1 MFDYIHDVILN
12 ITSAE
17 DLKDKVFVDKKKK
30 VITFKRNGEYKLDNV
45 QNIVLTKGEAG
56 VKEVFTLH
64 CDGLIKSEEVPNAD
78 GSKTTIYETG
88 LYQLAL
94 YVKMPNRFYGE
105 FANANWYA
113 FGRPIMIGF
122 EVTEEMAKSGAVLAN
137 KLKRLFDLAVPESN
151 RFVSVEVKEVKD
163 GEDVKGTDLVI
174 TVREEYMHFG
184 DVILE
189 KYDPTVCDSCLGEYE
204 ERELVKDEVKEGSA
218 DVKHNYKI
226 TPGVEPFGTA
236 EWITEN
242 LRFPSYPR
250 VRYKAI
256 NGDETPMQGVIY
268 DQISFVYQSERKG
281 FGGSDSVGQAITAS
295 TIHSFYVP
303 HAYAAEIKTMLET
316 K

>member
-17 DLKDKVFVDKKKK
+17 DLKDKVKVSGEEGKK
-30 VITFKRNGEYKLDNV
+30 VITFKRNGEYKLNSV
-45 QNIVLTKGEAG
+45 QNVVLTKGTPG
-56 VKEVFTLH
+56 VKETLTLH
-64 CDGLIKSEEVPNAD
+64 CDGLIKSEDVPD
-78 GSKTTIYETG
+78 GKGGTVKVYETG

-113 FGRPIMIGF
+113 FGKPIMIGF
-122 EVTEEMAKSGAVLAN
+122 EVTEEMAESGAVLAK
-137 KLKRLFDLAVPESN
+137 KLERLFNLAVPESN
-151 RFVSVEVKEVKD
+151 RFVSVKVDKN
-163 GEDVKGTDLVI
+163 TDLVV

-184 DVILE
+184 DIILE
-189 KYDPTVCDSCLGEYE
+189 KYDPTVCDSCLGEYV
-204 ERELVKDEVKEGSA
+204 ERELVKGT
-218 DVKHNYKI
+218 NYEIKK
-226 TPGVEPFGTA
+226 GVEPFGTA

-256 NGDETPMQGVIY
+256 NGDETPMQGVVY
-268 DQISFVYQSERKG
+268 DQISFVYANERKG

-303 HAYAAEIKTMLET
+303 QAYSEQVKTMLET

>member
-17 DLKDKVFVDKKKK
+17 DLKDKVFVDSKKK
-30 VITFKRNGEYKLDNV
+30 VITFKRNGEYKLNNV
-45 QNIVLTKGEAG
+45 KNVVLTNGTFG
-56 VKEVFTLH
+56 VKEALTLH
-64 CDGLIKSEEVPNAD
+64 CDGLIKSENVSD
-78 GSKTTIYETG
+78 GQGGTVKVYETG

-113 FGRPIMIGF
+113 FGKPIIIGF
-122 EVTEEMAKSGAVLAN
+122 EVTEEMAESGAVLAK
-137 KLKRLFDLAVPESN
+137 KLERLFNLAVPESN
-151 RFVSVEVKEVKD
+151 RFVSVKVDKN
-163 GEDVKGTDLVI
+163 TDLVV

-184 DVILE
+184 DIVLE
-189 KYDPTVCDSCLGEYE
+189 KYDPTVCDSCLGEYV
-204 ERELVKDEVKEGSA
+204 ERELVKGT
-218 DVKHNYKI
+218 NYEI
-226 TPGVEPFGTA
+226 TKGVEPFGTA

-256 NGDETPMQGVIY
+256 NGDETPMQGVVY
-268 DQISFVYQSERKG
+268 DQISFVYENERKG

-303 HAYAAEIKTMLET
+303 QAYSEQVKKMLET
-316 K
+316 KE

>member
-17 DLKDKVFVDKKKK
+17 DLKDKVKVSGEAGKK
-30 VITFKRNGEYKLDNV
+30 VITFKRNGEYKLNSV
-45 QNIVLTKGEAG
+45 QNVVLTKGTHG
-56 VKEVFTLH
+56 KKETLTLH
-64 CDGLIKSEEVPNAD
+64 CDGLIKSEDVSD
-78 GSKTTIYETG
+78 GKGGTVKVYETG

-113 FGRPIMIGF
+113 FGKPIMIGF
-122 EVTEEMAKSGAVLAN
+122 EVTEEMAESGAVLAK
-137 KLKRLFDLAVPESN
+137 KLERLFNLAVPESN
-151 RFVSVEVKEVKD
+151 RFVSVKVDKN
-163 GEDVKGTDLVI
+163 TDLVV
-174 TVREEYMHFG
+174 TVKEEYMHFG
-184 DVILE
+184 NIILE
-189 KYDPTVCDSCLGEYE
+189 KYDPTVCDSCLGEYV
-204 ERELVKDEVKEGSA
+204 ERELVKDEVKEGEA

-256 NGDETPMQGVIY
+256 NGDETPMQGVVY
-268 DQISFVYQSERKG
+268 DQISFVYRLYNSLFLCSAGIFR
-281 FGGSDSVGQAITAS
+281 AS
-295 TIHSFYVP
+295 
-303 HAYAAEIKTMLET
+303 
-316 K
+316 

>member
-17 DLKDKVFVDKKKK
+17 DLKDKVFVDSKKK
-30 VITFKRNGEYKLDNV
+30 VITFKRNGEYKLNSV
-45 QNIVLTKGEAG
+45 QNVVLTKGTYGKKEAL
-56 VKEVFTLH
+56 TLH
-64 CDGLIKSEEVPNAD
+64 CDGLIKSEDVPD
-78 GSKTTIYETG
+78 GKGGTVKVYETG

-113 FGRPIMIGF
+113 FGKPVIIGF
-122 EVTEEMAKSGAVLAN
+122 EVTEEMAKSGAVLAK
-137 KLKRLFDLAVPESN
+137 KLERLFNLAVPESN
-151 RFVSVEVKEVKD
+151 RFVSVKVD
-163 GEDVKGTDLVI
+163 NTDLVV

-184 DVILE
+184 DIVLE
-189 KYDPTVCDSCLGEYE
+189 KYDPTVCDSCLGEYV
-204 ERELVKDEVKEGSA
+204 ERELVKGT
-218 DVKHNYKI
+218 NYEI
-226 TPGVEPFGTA
+226 TKGVEPFGTA

-256 NGDETPMQGVIY
+256 NGDETPMQGVVY
-268 DQISFVYQSERKG
+268 DQISFVYANERKG

-303 HAYAAEIKTMLET
+303 QAYSEQVKTMLET
-316 K
+316 R

>member
-17 DLKDKVFVDKKKK
+17 DLKDKVFVDSKKK
-30 VITFKRNGEYKLDNV
+30 VITFKRNGEYKLNSV
-45 QNIVLTKGEAG
+45 QNVVLTKGTPG
-56 VKEVFTLH
+56 VKETLTLH
-64 CDGLIKSEEVPNAD
+64 WNGLIKSENVSD
-78 GSKTTIYETG
+78 GQGGTVKVYETG

-113 FGRPIMIGF
+113 FGKPIIIGF
-122 EVTEEMAKSGAVLAN
+122 EVTEEMAESGVVLAK
-137 KLKRLFDLAVPESN
+137 KLERLFNLAVPESN
-151 RFVSVEVKEVKD
+151 RFVSVKVND
-163 GEDVKGTDLVI
+163 TDLVV

-184 DVILE
+184 DIILE
-189 KYDPTVCDSCLGEYE
+189 KYDPTVCDSCLGEYK
-204 ERELVKDEVKEGSA
+204 ERELVKGT
-218 DVKHNYKI
+218 NYEIKK
-226 TPGVEPFGTA
+226 GVEPFGTA

-256 NGDETPMQGVIY
+256 NGDETPMQGVVY
-268 DQISFVYQSERKG
+268 DQISFVYENERKG

-303 HAYAAEIKTMLET
+303 QAYSEQVKTMLET
-316 K
+316 R

>member
-12 ITSAE
+12 ITSAKDFE
-17 DLKDKVFVDKKKK
+17 DKVKVSGEAGKK
-30 VITFKRNGEYKLDNV
+30 VITFKRNGEYKLNSV
-45 QNIVLTKGEAG
+45 QNVVLTKGTHG
-56 VKEVFTLH
+56 VKETLTLH
-64 CDGLIKSEEVPNAD
+64 CDGLIKSEDVSD
-78 GSKTTIYETG
+78 GKGGTVKVYETG

-113 FGRPIMIGF
+113 FGKPIMIGF
-122 EVTEEMAKSGAVLAN
+122 EVTEEMAESGAVLAK
-137 KLKRLFDLAVPESN
+137 KLERLFNLAVPESN
-151 RFVSVEVKEVKD
+151 RFVSVKVDKN
-163 GEDVKGTDLVI
+163 TDLVV

-184 DVILE
+184 DIILE
-189 KYDPTVCDSCLGEYE
+189 KYDPTVCDSCLGEYV
-204 ERELVKDEVKEGSA
+204 ERELVKDEVKEGEA

-256 NGDETPMQGVIY
+256 NGDETPMQGVVY
-268 DQISFVYQSERKG
+268 DQISFVYANERKG

-303 HAYAAEIKTMLET
+303 QAYSEQVKTMLET

>member
-17 DLKDKVFVDKKKK
+17 DLKDKVKVSGEEGKK
-30 VITFKRNGEYKLDNV
+30 VITFKRNGEYKLNSV
-45 QNIVLTKGEAG
+45 QNVVLTKGTYG
-56 VKEVFTLH
+56 VKETLTLH
-64 CDGLIKSEEVPNAD
+64 CDGLIKSEDVSD
-78 GSKTTIYETG
+78 GKGGTVKVYETG

-113 FGRPIMIGF
+113 FGKPIMIGF
-122 EVTEEMAKSGAVLAN
+122 EVTEEMAESGAVLAK
-137 KLKRLFDLAVPESN
+137 KLERLFNLAVPESN
-151 RFVSVEVKEVKD
+151 RFVSVKVDKN
-163 GEDVKGTDLVI
+163 TDLVI

-184 DVILE
+184 DIVLE
-189 KYDPTVCDSCLGEYE
+189 KYDPTVCDSCLGEYM
-204 ERELVKDEVKEGSA
+204 ERELVKGT
-218 DVKHNYKI
+218 NYEIKK
-226 TPGVEPFGTA
+226 GVEPFGTA

-256 NGDETPMQGVIY
+256 NGDETPMQGIVY
-268 DQISFVYQSERKG
+268 DQISFVYANERKG

-303 HAYAAEIKTMLET
+303 QAYSEQVKTMLET

>member
-17 DLKDKVFVDKKKK
+17 DLKDKVFVDSKKK
-30 VITFKRNGEYKLDNV
+30 VITFKRNGEYKLNSV
-45 QNIVLTKGEAG
+45 QNVVLTKGTPG
-56 VKEVFTLH
+56 VKETLTLH
-64 CDGLIKSEEVPNAD
+64 CNGLIKSENVSD
-78 GSKTTIYETG
+78 GQGGTVKVYETG

-113 FGRPIMIGF
+113 FGKPIIIGF
-122 EVTEEMAKSGAVLAN
+122 EVTEEMAESGAVLAK
-137 KLKRLFDLAVPESN
+137 KLERLFNLAVPESN
-151 RFVSVEVKEVKD
+151 RFVSVKVND
-163 GEDVKGTDLVI
+163 TDLVV

-184 DVILE
+184 DIILE
-189 KYDPTVCDSCLGEYE
+189 KYDPTVCDSCLGEYK
-204 ERELVKDEVKEGSA
+204 ERELVKGT
-218 DVKHNYKI
+218 NYEIKK
-226 TPGVEPFGTA
+226 GVEPFGTA

-256 NGDETPMQGVIY
+256 NGDETPMQGVVY
-268 DQISFVYQSERKG
+268 DQISFVYENERKG

-303 HAYAAEIKTMLET
+303 QAYSEQVKTMLET
-316 K
+316 R

>member
-17 DLKDKVFVDKKKK
+17 DLKDKVKVSGEEGKK
-30 VITFKRNGEYKLDNV
+30 VITFKRNGEYKLNSV
-45 QNIVLTKGEAG
+45 QNVVLTKGTYG
-56 VKEVFTLH
+56 VKETLTLH
-64 CDGLIKSEEVPNAD
+64 CDGLIKSEDVSD
-78 GSKTTIYETG
+78 GKGGTVKVYETG

-113 FGRPIMIGF
+113 FGKPIMIGF
-122 EVTEEMAKSGAVLAN
+122 EVTEEMAESGAVLAK
-137 KLKRLFDLAVPESN
+137 KLERLFNLAVPESN
-151 RFVSVEVKEVKD
+151 RFVSVKVDKN
-163 GEDVKGTDLVI
+163 TDLVI
-174 TVREEYMHFG
+174 TVREEYMRFG
-184 DVILE
+184 DIILE
-189 KYDPTVCDSCLGEYE
+189 KYDPTVCDSCLGEYM
-204 ERELVKDEVKEGSA
+204 ERELVKGT
-218 DVKHNYKI
+218 NYEIKK
-226 TPGVEPFGTA
+226 GVEPFGTA

-256 NGDETPMQGVIY
+256 NGDETPMQGVVY
-268 DQISFVYQSERKG
+268 DQISFVYANERKG

-303 HAYAAEIKTMLET
+303 QAYSEQVKTMLET

>member
-17 DLKDKVFVDKKKK
+17 DLKDKVFVDSKKK
-30 VITFKRNGEYKLDNV
+30 VITFKRNGEYKLNSV
-45 QNIVLTKGEAG
+45 QNVVLTKGTPG
-56 VKEVFTLH
+56 VKETLTLH
-64 CDGLIKSEEVPNAD
+64 CDGLIKSENVSN
-78 GSKTTIYETG
+78 GQGGTVKVYETG

-113 FGRPIMIGF
+113 FGKPIIIGF
-122 EVTEEMAKSGAVLAN
+122 EVTEEMAESGAVLAK
-137 KLKRLFDLAVPESN
+137 KLERLFNLAVPESN
-151 RFVSVEVKEVKD
+151 RFVSVKVND
-163 GEDVKGTDLVI
+163 TDLVV

-184 DVILE
+184 DIILE
-189 KYDPTVCDSCLGEYE
+189 KYDPTVCDSCLGEYK
-204 ERELVKDEVKEGSA
+204 ERELVKDEVKEGHD

-256 NGDETPMQGVIY
+256 NGDETPMQGVVY
-268 DQISFVYQSERKG
+268 DQISFVYENERKG

-303 HAYAAEIKTMLET
+303 QAYSEQVKTMLET
-316 K
+316 R

>member
-17 DLKDKVFVDKKKK
+17 DLQDKVKVSGESGKK
-30 VITFKRNGEYKLDNV
+30 VITFKRNGEYKLNSV
-45 QNIVLTKGEAG
+45 QNVVLTKGTHG
-56 VKEVFTLH
+56 KKESLTLH
-64 CDGLIKSEEVPNAD
+64 CDGLIKSEDVPD
-78 GSKTTIYETG
+78 GKGGTVKVYETG

-113 FGRPIMIGF
+113 FGKPIIIGF
-122 EVTEEMAKSGAVLAN
+122 DVTEEMAESGAVLAK
-137 KLKRLFDLAVPESN
+137 KLERLFNLAVPESN
-151 RFVSVEVKEVKD
+151 RFVSVKVDKN
-163 GEDVKGTDLVI
+163 TDLVV

-184 DVILE
+184 DIILE
-189 KYDPTVCDSCLGEYE
+189 KYDPTVCDSCLGEYV
-204 ERELVKDEVKEGSA
+204 ERALVKGT
-218 DVKHNYKI
+218 NYEI
-226 TPGVEPFGTA
+226 TKGVEPFGTA

-256 NGDETPMQGVIY
+256 NGDETPMQGVVY
-268 DQISFVYQSERKG
+268 DQISFVYENERKG

-303 HAYAAEIKTMLET
+303 QAYSDQVKAMLET

>member
-17 DLKDKVFVDKKKK
+17 DLKDKVFVDSKKK
-30 VITFKRNGEYKLDNV
+30 VITFKRNGEYKLNSV
-45 QNIVLTKGEAG
+45 QNVVLTKGTYGDKEAL
-56 VKEVFTLH
+56 TLH
-64 CDGLIKSEEVPNAD
+64 CDGLIKSENVSD
-78 GSKTTIYETG
+78 GQGGTVKVYETG

-113 FGRPIMIGF
+113 FGKPIIIGF
-122 EVTEEMAKSGAVLAN
+122 EVTEEMAESGAVLAK
-137 KLKRLFDLAVPESN
+137 KLERLFNLAVPESN
-151 RFVSVEVKEVKD
+151 RFVSVKVD
-163 GEDVKGTDLVI
+163 NTDLVV

-184 DVILE
+184 DIILE
-189 KYDPTVCDSCLGEYE
+189 KYDPTVCDSCLGEYR
-204 ERELVKDEVKEGSA
+204 ERELVKGT
-218 DVKHNYKI
+218 NYEIKK
-226 TPGVEPFGTA
+226 GVEPFGTA

-256 NGDETPMQGVIY
+256 NGDETPMQDVVY
-268 DQISFVYQSERKG
+268 DQISFVYENERKG

-303 HAYAAEIKTMLET
+303 QAYSEQVKTMLET
-316 K
+316 R

>member
-17 DLKDKVFVDKKKK
+17 DLKDKVFVDSKKK
-30 VITFKRNGEYKLDNV
+30 VITFKRNGEYKLNSV
-45 QNIVLTKGEAG
+45 QNVVLTKGTPG
-56 VKEVFTLH
+56 VKETLTLH
-64 CDGLIKSEEVPNAD
+64 CDGLIKSENVSD
-78 GSKTTIYETG
+78 GQGGTVKVYETG

-113 FGRPIMIGF
+113 FGKPIIIGF
-122 EVTEEMAKSGAVLAN
+122 EVTEEMAESGVVLAK
-137 KLKRLFDLAVPESN
+137 KLERLFNLAVPESN
-151 RFVSVEVKEVKD
+151 RFVSVKVND
-163 GEDVKGTDLVI
+163 TDLVV

-184 DVILE
+184 DIILE
-189 KYDPTVCDSCLGEYE
+189 KYDPTVCDSCLGEYK
-204 ERELVKDEVKEGSA
+204 ERELVKDEVKEGHD

-256 NGDETPMQGVIY
+256 NGDETPMQGVVY
-268 DQISFVYQSERKG
+268 DQISFVYENERKG

-303 HAYAAEIKTMLET
+303 QAYSEQVKTMLET
-316 K
+316 R

>member
-12 ITSAE
+12 ITSAK
-17 DLKDKVFVDKKKK
+17 DLEDKVKVSGEAGKK
-30 VITFKRNGEYKLDNV
+30 VITFKRNGEYKLNSV
-45 QNIVLTKGEAG
+45 QNVVLTKGTHG
-56 VKEVFTLH
+56 KKETLTLH
-64 CDGLIKSEEVPNAD
+64 CDGLIKSEDVSD
-78 GSKTTIYETG
+78 GKGGTVKVYETG

-113 FGRPIMIGF
+113 FGKPIMIGF
-122 EVTEEMAKSGAVLAN
+122 EVTEEMAESGAVLAK
-137 KLKRLFDLAVPESN
+137 KLERLFNLAVPESN
-151 RFVSVEVKEVKD
+151 RFVSVKVD
-163 GEDVKGTDLVI
+163 NTDLVV
-174 TVREEYMHFG
+174 TVREEYMRFG
-184 DVILE
+184 DIILE
-189 KYDPTVCDSCLGEYE
+189 KYDPTVCDSCLGEYV
-204 ERELVKDEVKEGSA
+204 ERELVKDEVKEGEA

-256 NGDETPMQGVIY
+256 NGDETPMQGVVY
-268 DQISFVYQSERKG
+268 DQISFVYANERKG

-303 HAYAAEIKTMLET
+303 QAYSEQVKTMLET

>member
-17 DLKDKVFVDKKKK
+17 DLKDKVKVSGEAGKK
-30 VITFKRNGEYKLDNV
+30 VITFKRNGEYKLNSV
-45 QNIVLTKGEAG
+45 QNVVLTKGTPG
-56 VKEVFTLH
+56 VKETLTLH
-64 CDGLIKSEEVPNAD
+64 CDGLIKSEDVSD
-78 GSKTTIYETG
+78 GKGGTVKVYETG

-113 FGRPIMIGF
+113 FGKPIMIGF
-122 EVTEEMAKSGAVLAN
+122 EVTEEMAKSGAVLAK
-137 KLKRLFDLAVPESN
+137 KLERLFNLAVPESN
-151 RFVSVEVKEVKD
+151 RFVSVKVD
-163 GEDVKGTDLVI
+163 NTDLVV

-184 DVILE
+184 NIVLE
-189 KYDPTVCDSCLGEYE
+189 KYDPTVCDSCLGEYM
-204 ERELVKDEVKEGSA
+204 ERELVKDEVKEGEA

-256 NGDETPMQGVIY
+256 NGDETPMQGVVY
-268 DQISFVYQSERKG
+268 DQISFVYANERKG

-303 HAYAAEIKTMLET
+303 QTYSEQVKTMLET
-316 K
+316 KE

>member
-17 DLKDKVFVDKKKK
+17 DLQDKVKVTSAKDGKK
-30 VITFKRNGEYKLDNV
+30 VITFKRNGEYKLNSV
-45 QNIVLTKGEAG
+45 QNVVLTKGTPGKKEAL
-56 VKEVFTLH
+56 TLH
-64 CDGLIKSEEVPNAD
+64 CDGLIKSEDVPD
-78 GSKTTIYETG
+78 GKGGTVKVYETG

-113 FGRPIMIGF
+113 FGKPVIIGF
-122 EVTEEMAKSGAVLAN
+122 EVTEEMAKSGAVLAK
-137 KLKRLFDLAVPESN
+137 KLERLFNLAVPESN
-151 RFVSVEVKEVKD
+151 RFVSVKVD
-163 GEDVKGTDLVI
+163 NTDLVV

-184 DVILE
+184 DIVLE
-189 KYDPTVCDSCLGEYE
+189 KYDPTVCDSCLGEYV
-204 ERELVKDEVKEGSA
+204 ERELVKDT
-218 DVKHNYKI
+218 NYEI
-226 TPGVEPFGTA
+226 TKGVEPFGTA

-256 NGDETPMQGVIY
+256 NGDETPMQGVVY
-268 DQISFVYQSERKG
+268 DQISFVYANERKG

-303 HAYAAEIKTMLET
+303 QAYSEQVKTMLET
-316 K
+316 R

>member
-17 DLKDKVFVDKKKK
+17 DLKDKVKVSGEEGKK
-30 VITFKRNGEYKLDNV
+30 VITFKRNGEYKLNSV
-45 QNIVLTKGEAG
+45 QNVVLTKGTPG
-56 VKEVFTLH
+56 VKEALTLH
-64 CDGLIKSEEVPNAD
+64 CDGLIKSEDVPD
-78 GSKTTIYETG
+78 GKGGTVKVYETG

-113 FGRPIMIGF
+113 FGKPIMIGF

-137 KLKRLFDLAVPESN
+137 KLERLFNLAVPESN
-151 RFVSVEVKEVKD
+151 RFVSVEVK
-163 GEDVKGTDLVI
+163 GTDLVV

-184 DVILE
+184 DIILE
-189 KYDPTVCDSCLGEYE
+189 KYDPTVCDSCLGEYM
-204 ERELVKDEVKEGSA
+204 ERELVKGT
-218 DVKHNYKI
+218 NYEIKK
-226 TPGVEPFGTA
+226 GVEPFGTA

-256 NGDETPMQGVIY
+256 NGDETPMQDVVY
-268 DQISFVYQSERKG
+268 DQISFVYENERKG

-303 HAYAAEIKTMLET
+303 QAYSEQVKTMLET
-316 K
+316 R

>member
-12 ITSAE
+12 ITSAK
-17 DLKDKVFVDKKKK
+17 DLEDKVKVSGEEGKK
-30 VITFKRNGEYKLDNV
+30 VITFKRNGEYKLNSV
-45 QNIVLTKGEAG
+45 QNVVLTKGTPG
-56 VKEVFTLH
+56 VKEALTLH
-64 CDGLIKSEEVPNAD
+64 CNGLIKSEDVPD
-78 GSKTTIYETG
+78 GKGGTVKVYETG

-113 FGRPIMIGF
+113 FGKPVMIGF

-137 KLKRLFDLAVPESN
+137 KLERLFNLAVPESN
-151 RFVSVEVKEVKD
+151 RFVSVKVD
-163 GEDVKGTDLVI
+163 NTDLIV

-184 DVILE
+184 DIVLE
-189 KYDPTVCDSCLGEYE
+189 KYDPTVCDSCLGEYV
-204 ERELVKDEVKEGSA
+204 ERELVKGT
-218 DVKHNYKI
+218 NYETTK
-226 TPGVEPFGTA
+226 GVEPFGTA

-256 NGDETPMQGVIY
+256 NGDETPMQGVVY
-268 DQISFVYQSERKG
+268 DQISFVYANERKG

-303 HAYAAEIKTMLET
+303 QAYSEQVKTMLET

>member
-17 DLKDKVFVDKKKK
+17 DLKDKVFVDSKKK
-30 VITFKRNGEYKLDNV
+30 VITFKRNGEYKLNSV
-45 QNIVLTKGEAG
+45 QNVVLTKGTPG
-56 VKEVFTLH
+56 VKEALTLH
-64 CDGLIKSEEVPNAD
+64 CDGLIKSENVSD
-78 GSKTTIYETG
+78 GQSGTVKVYETG

-113 FGRPIMIGF
+113 FGKPIIIGF
-122 EVTEEMAKSGAVLAN
+122 EVTEEMAESGAVLAK
-137 KLKRLFDLAVPESN
+137 KLERLFNLAVPESN
-151 RFVSVEVKEVKD
+151 RFVSVKVD
-163 GEDVKGTDLVI
+163 NTDLVV

-184 DVILE
+184 DIILE
-189 KYDPTVCDSCLGEYE
+189 KYDPTVCDSCLGEYV
-204 ERELVKDEVKEGSA
+204 ERELVKDT
-218 DVKHNYKI
+218 NYEI
-226 TPGVEPFGTA
+226 TKGVEPFGTA

-256 NGDETPMQGVIY
+256 NGDETPMQGVVY
-268 DQISFVYQSERKG
+268 DQISFVYENERKG

-303 HAYAAEIKTMLET
+303 QAYSEEVKTMLET
-316 K
+316 KE

>member
-17 DLKDKVFVDKKKK
+17 DLKDKVKVSGEAGKK
-30 VITFKRNGEYKLDNV
+30 VITFKRNGEYKLNSV
-45 QNIVLTKGEAG
+45 QNVVLTKGTPG
-56 VKEVFTLH
+56 VKETLTLH
-64 CDGLIKSEEVPNAD
+64 CDGLIKSEDVPD
-78 GSKTTIYETG
+78 GKGGTVKVYETG

-113 FGRPIMIGF
+113 FGKPIMIGF

-137 KLKRLFDLAVPESN
+137 KLERLFNLAVPESN
-151 RFVSVEVKEVKD
+151 RFVSVKVDKN
-163 GEDVKGTDLVI
+163 TDLVV
-174 TVREEYMHFG
+174 TVREEYMRFG
-184 DVILE
+184 DIILE
-189 KYDPTVCDSCLGEYE
+189 KYDPTVCDSCLGEYM
-204 ERELVKDEVKEGSA
+204 ERELVKGT
-218 DVKHNYKI
+218 NYEIKK
-226 TPGVEPFGTA
+226 GVEPFGTA

-256 NGDETPMQGVIY
+256 NGDETPMQGVVY
-268 DQISFVYQSERKG
+268 DQISFVYANERKG

-303 HAYAAEIKTMLET
+303 QAYSEQVKTMLET
-316 K
+316 KE

>member
-12 ITSAE
+12 ITSAK
-17 DLKDKVFVDKKKK
+17 DLQDKVKVTSAKDGKK

-45 QNIVLTKGEAG
+45 QNVVLTNGTFG
-56 VKEVFTLH
+56 VKEALTLH
-64 CDGLIKSEEVPNAD
+64 CDGLIKSENVSD
-78 GSKTTIYETG
+78 GQGGTVKVYETG

-113 FGRPIMIGF
+113 FGKPIIIGF
-122 EVTEEMAKSGAVLAN
+122 EVTEEMAESGAVLAK
-137 KLKRLFDLAVPESN
+137 KLERLFNLAVPESN
-151 RFVSVEVKEVKD
+151 RFVSVKVDKN
-163 GEDVKGTDLVI
+163 TDLVV

-184 DVILE
+184 DIILE
-189 KYDPTVCDSCLGEYE
+189 KYDPTVCDSCLGEYV
-204 ERELVKDEVKEGSA
+204 ERELVKGT
-218 DVKHNYKI
+218 NYEI
-226 TPGVEPFGTA
+226 TKGVEPFGTA

-256 NGDETPMQGVIY
+256 NGDETPMQGVVY
-268 DQISFVYQSERKG
+268 DQISFVYENERKG

-303 HAYAAEIKTMLET
+303 QAYSEQVKKMLET
-316 K
+316 KE

>member
-17 DLKDKVFVDKKKK
+17 DLKDKVKVSGEAGKK
-30 VITFKRNGEYKLDNV
+30 VITFKRNGEYKLNSV
-45 QNIVLTKGEAG
+45 QNVVLTKGTPG
-56 VKEVFTLH
+56 VKETLTLH
-64 CDGLIKSEEVPNAD
+64 CDGLIKSEDVSD
-78 GSKTTIYETG
+78 GKGGTVKVYETG

-113 FGRPIMIGF
+113 FGKPIMIGF

-137 KLKRLFDLAVPESN
+137 KLERLFNLAVPESN
-151 RFVSVEVKEVKD
+151 RFVSVEVK
-163 GEDVKGTDLVI
+163 GTDLVV

-184 DVILE
+184 DIILE
-189 KYDPTVCDSCLGEYE
+189 KYDPTVCDSCLGEYM
-204 ERELVKDEVKEGSA
+204 ERELVKGT
-218 DVKHNYKI
+218 NYEIKK
-226 TPGVEPFGTA
+226 GVEPFGTA

-256 NGDETPMQGVIY
+256 NGDETPMQGVVY
-268 DQISFVYQSERKG
+268 DQISFVYANERKG

-303 HAYAAEIKTMLET
+303 QAYSEQVKTMLET
-316 K
+316 KE

>member
-17 DLKDKVFVDKKKK
+17 DLKDKVFVDSKKK
-30 VITFKRNGEYKLDNV
+30 VITFKRNGEYKLNSV
-45 QNIVLTKGEAG
+45 QNVVLTKGTPG
-56 VKEVFTLH
+56 VKETLTLH
-64 CDGLIKSEEVPNAD
+64 CNGLIKSENVSD
-78 GSKTTIYETG
+78 GQGGTVKVYETG

-113 FGRPIMIGF
+113 FGKPIIIGF
-122 EVTEEMAKSGAVLAN
+122 EVTEEMAESGVVLAK
-137 KLKRLFDLAVPESN
+137 KLERLFNLAVPESN
-151 RFVSVEVKEVKD
+151 RFVSVKVND
-163 GEDVKGTDLVI
+163 TDLVV

-184 DVILE
+184 DIILE
-189 KYDPTVCDSCLGEYE
+189 KYDPTVCDSCLGEYK
-204 ERELVKDEVKEGSA
+204 ERELVKDEVKEGHD

-256 NGDETPMQGVIY
+256 NGDETPMQGVVY
-268 DQISFVYQSERKG
+268 DQISFVYENERKG

-303 HAYAAEIKTMLET
+303 QAYSEQVKTMLET
-316 K
+316 R

>member
-17 DLKDKVFVDKKKK
+17 DLKDKVFVDSKKK
-30 VITFKRNGEYKLDNV
+30 VITFKRNGEYKLNSV
-45 QNIVLTKGEAG
+45 QNVVLTKGTPG
-56 VKEVFTLH
+56 VKETLTLH
-64 CDGLIKSEEVPNAD
+64 CDGLIKSENVSN
-78 GSKTTIYETG
+78 GQGGTVKVYETG

-113 FGRPIMIGF
+113 FGKPIIIGF
-122 EVTEEMAKSGAVLAN
+122 EVTEEMAESGAVLAK
-137 KLKRLFDLAVPESN
+137 KLERLFNLAVPESN
-151 RFVSVEVKEVKD
+151 RFVSVKVND
-163 GEDVKGTDLVI
+163 TDLVV

-184 DVILE
+184 DIILE
-189 KYDPTVCDSCLGEYE
+189 KYDPTVCDSCLGEYK
-204 ERELVKDEVKEGSA
+204 ERELVKDEVKEGHD

-256 NGDETPMQGVIY
+256 NGDETPMQGVVY
-268 DQISFVYQSERKG
+268 DQISFVYENERKG

-303 HAYAAEIKTMLET
+303 QTYSEQVKTMLET
-316 K
+316 R

>member
-17 DLKDKVFVDKKKK
+17 DLKDKVFVDSKKK
-30 VITFKRNGEYKLDNV
+30 VITFKRNGEYKLNSV
-45 QNIVLTKGEAG
+45 QNVVLTKGTPG
-56 VKEVFTLH
+56 VKETLTLH
-64 CDGLIKSEEVPNAD
+64 CDGLIKSENVSD
-78 GSKTTIYETG
+78 GQGSTVKVYETG

-113 FGRPIMIGF
+113 FGKPIIIGF
-122 EVTEEMAKSGAVLAN
+122 EVTEEMAESGAVLAK
-137 KLKRLFDLAVPESN
+137 KLERLFNLAVPESN
-151 RFVSVEVKEVKD
+151 RFVSVKVND
-163 GEDVKGTDLVI
+163 TDLVI

-184 DVILE
+184 DIILE
-189 KYDPTVCDSCLGEYE
+189 KYDPTVCDSCLGEYK
-204 ERELVKDEVKEGSA
+204 ERELVKGT
-218 DVKHNYKI
+218 NYEIKK
-226 TPGVEPFGTA
+226 GVEPFGTA

-256 NGDETPMQGVIY
+256 NGDETPMQGVVY
-268 DQISFVYQSERKG
+268 DQISFVYENERKG

-303 HAYAAEIKTMLET
+303 QAYSEQVEAMLKTR
-316 K
+316 

>member
-17 DLKDKVFVDKKKK
+17 DLKDKVKVSGEKGKK
-30 VITFKRNGEYKLDNV
+30 VITFKRNGEYKLDSV
-45 QNIVLTKGEAG
+45 QNVVLTKGTFG
-56 VKEVFTLH
+56 VKETLTLH
-64 CDGLIKSEEVPNAD
+64 CDGLIKSEDVPD
-78 GSKTTIYETG
+78 GKGGTVKVYETG

-113 FGRPIMIGF
+113 FGKPIMIGF
-122 EVTEEMAKSGAVLAN
+122 EVTEEMAESGAVLAK
-137 KLKRLFDLAVPESN
+137 KLERLFNLAVPESN
-151 RFVSVEVKEVKD
+151 RFVSVKIDKN
-163 GEDVKGTDLVI
+163 TDLVV

-184 DVILE
+184 DIVLE
-189 KYDPTVCDSCLGEYE
+189 KYDPTVCDSCLGEYM
-204 ERELVKDEVKEGSA
+204 ERELVKGT
-218 DVKHNYKI
+218 NYEIKK
-226 TPGVEPFGTA
+226 GVEPFGTA

-256 NGDETPMQGVIY
+256 NGDETPMQGVVY
-268 DQISFVYQSERKG
+268 DQISFVYANERKG

-303 HAYAAEIKTMLET
+303 QAYSEQVKTMLET
-316 K
+316 KE

>member
-17 DLKDKVFVDKKKK
+17 DLKDKVKVSGEEGKK
-30 VITFKRNGEYKLDNV
+30 VITFKRNGEYKLNSV
-45 QNIVLTKGEAG
+45 QNVVLTKGTPG
-56 VKEVFTLH
+56 VKETLTLH
-64 CDGLIKSEEVPNAD
+64 CDGLIKSEDVPD
-78 GSKTTIYETG
+78 GKGGTVKVYETG

-113 FGRPIMIGF
+113 FGKPIMIGF
-122 EVTEEMAKSGAVLAN
+122 EVTEEMAKSGAVLAK
-137 KLKRLFDLAVPESN
+137 KLERLFNLAVPESN
-151 RFVSVEVKEVKD
+151 RFVSVKVD
-163 GEDVKGTDLVI
+163 NTDLVI

-184 DVILE
+184 DIVLE
-189 KYDPTVCDSCLGEYE
+189 KYDPTVCDSCLGEYM
-204 ERELVKDEVKEGSA
+204 ERELVKGT
-218 DVKHNYKI
+218 NYEIKK
-226 TPGVEPFGTA
+226 GVEPFGTA

-256 NGDETPMQGVIY
+256 NGDETPMQGVVY
-268 DQISFVYQSERKG
+268 DQISFVYANERKG

-303 HAYAAEIKTMLET
+303 QAYSEQVKTMLET

>member
-17 DLKDKVFVDKKKK
+17 DLKDKVFVDSKKK
-30 VITFKRNGEYKLDNV
+30 VITFKRNGEYKLNSV
-45 QNIVLTKGEAG
+45 QNVVLTKGTPG
-56 VKEVFTLH
+56 VKETLTLH
-64 CDGLIKSEEVPNAD
+64 CDGLIKSENVSD
-78 GSKTTIYETG
+78 GQGGTVKVYETG

-113 FGRPIMIGF
+113 FGKPIIIGF
-122 EVTEEMAKSGAVLAN
+122 EVTEEMAESGAVLAK
-137 KLKRLFDLAVPESN
+137 KLERLFNLAVPESN
-151 RFVSVEVKEVKD
+151 RFVSVKVDKN
-163 GEDVKGTDLVI
+163 TDLVV

-184 DVILE
+184 DIILE
-189 KYDPTVCDSCLGEYE
+189 KYDPTVCDSCLGEYK
-204 ERELVKDEVKEGSA
+204 ERELVKDEVKEGHD

-256 NGDETPMQGVIY
+256 NGDETPMQGVVY
-268 DQISFVYQSERKG
+268 DQISFVYENERKG

-303 HAYAAEIKTMLET
+303 QAYSEQVEAMLKTR
-316 K
+316 

>member
-17 DLKDKVFVDKKKK
+17 DLKDKVFVDSKKK
-30 VITFKRNGEYKLDNV
+30 VITFKRNGEYKLNSV
-45 QNIVLTKGEAG
+45 QNVVLTKGTYG
-56 VKEVFTLH
+56 VKEALTLH
-64 CDGLIKSEEVPNAD
+64 CDGLIKSENVSD
-78 GSKTTIYETG
+78 GQGGTVKVYETG

-113 FGRPIMIGF
+113 FGKPIMIGF
-122 EVTEEMAKSGAVLAN
+122 EVTEEMAESGAVLAK
-137 KLKRLFDLAVPESN
+137 KLERLFNLAVPESN
-151 RFVSVEVKEVKD
+151 RFVSVKVDKN
-163 GEDVKGTDLVI
+163 TDLVV

-184 DVILE
+184 DIILE
-189 KYDPTVCDSCLGEYE
+189 KYDPTVCDSCLGEYR
-204 ERELVKDEVKEGSA
+204 ERELVKGT
-218 DVKHNYKI
+218 NYEIKK
-226 TPGVEPFGTA
+226 GVEPFGTA

-256 NGDETPMQGVIY
+256 NGDETPMQGVVY
-268 DQISFVYQSERKG
+268 DQISFVYENERKG

-303 HAYAAEIKTMLET
+303 QAYSEQVKTMLET
-316 K
+316 R

>member
-17 DLKDKVFVDKKKK
+17 DLKDKVKVSGEAGKK
-30 VITFKRNGEYKLDNV
+30 VITFKRNGEYKLNSV
-45 QNIVLTKGEAG
+45 QNVVLTKGTHGNKEAL
-56 VKEVFTLH
+56 TLH
-64 CDGLIKSEEVPNAD
+64 CDGLIKSEDVSD
-78 GSKTTIYETG
+78 GKGGTVKVYETG

-113 FGRPIMIGF
+113 FGKPIMIGF
-122 EVTEEMAKSGAVLAN
+122 EVTEEMAKSGAVLAK
-137 KLKRLFDLAVPESN
+137 KLERLFNLAVPESN
-151 RFVSVEVKEVKD
+151 RFVSVEVK
-163 GEDVKGTDLVI
+163 GTDLVV

-184 DVILE
+184 NIILE
-189 KYDPTVCDSCLGEYE
+189 KYDPTVCDSCLGEYM
-204 ERELVKDEVKEGSA
+204 ERELVKGT
-218 DVKHNYKI
+218 NYEIKK
-226 TPGVEPFGTA
+226 GVEPFGTA

-256 NGDETPMQGVIY
+256 NGDETPMQGVVY
-268 DQISFVYQSERKG
+268 DQISFVYANERKG

-303 HAYAAEIKTMLET
+303 QAYSEEVKKMLET
-316 K
+316 KE

>member
-17 DLKDKVFVDKKKK
+17 DLKDKVKVSGEAGKK
-30 VITFKRNGEYKLDNV
+30 VITFKRNGEYKLNSV
-45 QNIVLTKGEAG
+45 QNVVLTKGTFG
-56 VKEVFTLH
+56 VKETLTLH
-64 CDGLIKSEEVPNAD
+64 CDGLIKSEDVPD
-78 GSKTTIYETG
+78 GKGGTVKVYETG

-113 FGRPIMIGF
+113 FGKPIMIGF
-122 EVTEEMAKSGAVLAN
+122 EVTEEMAKSGAVLAK
-137 KLKRLFDLAVPESN
+137 KLERLFNLAVPESN
-151 RFVSVEVKEVKD
+151 RFVSVKIDKN
-163 GEDVKGTDLVI
+163 TDLVV

-184 DVILE
+184 NIILE
-189 KYDPTVCDSCLGEYE
+189 KYDPTVCDSCLGEYM
-204 ERELVKDEVKEGSA
+204 ERELVKGT
-218 DVKHNYKI
+218 NYEIKK
-226 TPGVEPFGTA
+226 GVEPFGTA

-256 NGDETPMQGVIY
+256 NGDETPMQGVVY
-268 DQISFVYQSERKG
+268 DKISFVYANERKG

-303 HAYAAEIKTMLET
+303 QAYSEQVKTMLET

>member
-17 DLKDKVFVDKKKK
+17 DLQDKVKVSGESNKK
-30 VITFKRNGEYKLDNV
+30 VITFKRNGEYKLNSV
-45 QNIVLTKGEAG
+45 QNVVLTKGTHGKKEAL
-56 VKEVFTLH
+56 TLH
-64 CDGLIKSEEVPNAD
+64 CDGLIKSEDVPD
-78 GSKTTIYETG
+78 GKGGTVKVYETG

-113 FGRPIMIGF
+113 FGKPVIIGF
-122 EVTEEMAKSGAVLAN
+122 EVTEEMAKSGAVLAK
-137 KLKRLFDLAVPESN
+137 KLERLFNLAVPESN
-151 RFVSVEVKEVKD
+151 RFVSVEVK
-163 GEDVKGTDLVI
+163 GTDLVV

-184 DVILE
+184 DIILE
-189 KYDPTVCDSCLGEYE
+189 KYDPTVCDSCLGEYV
-204 ERELVKDEVKEGSA
+204 ERELVKDT
-218 DVKHNYKI
+218 NYEI
-226 TPGVEPFGTA
+226 TKGVEPFGTA

-256 NGDETPMQGVIY
+256 NGDETPMQGVVY
-268 DQISFVYQSERKG
+268 DQISFVYENERKG

-303 HAYAAEIKTMLET
+303 QAYSEQVKTMLET
-316 K
+316 R

>member
-17 DLKDKVFVDKKKK
+17 DLKDKVFVDSKKK

-45 QNIVLTKGEAG
+45 QNVVLTKGTRGDKEAL
-56 VKEVFTLH
+56 TLH
-64 CDGLIKSEEVPNAD
+64 CDGLIKSENVSD
-78 GSKTTIYETG
+78 GQDGTVKVYETG

-113 FGRPIMIGF
+113 FGKPIIIGF
-122 EVTEEMAKSGAVLAN
+122 EVTEEMAESGAVLAK
-137 KLKRLFDLAVPESN
+137 KLERLFNLAVPESN
-151 RFVSVEVKEVKD
+151 RFVSVKVND
-163 GEDVKGTDLVI
+163 TDLVV

-184 DVILE
+184 DIILE
-189 KYDPTVCDSCLGEYE
+189 KYDPTVCDSCLGEYR
-204 ERELVKDEVKEGSA
+204 ERELVKDEVKEGED

-256 NGDETPMQGVIY
+256 NGDETPMQGVVY
-268 DQISFVYQSERKG
+268 DQISFVYENERKG

-303 HAYAAEIKTMLET
+303 QTYSEEVKKMLET
-316 K
+316 KE

>member
-17 DLKDKVFVDKKKK
+17 DLKDKVFVDSKKK
-30 VITFKRNGEYKLDNV
+30 VITFKRNGEYKLNSV
-45 QNIVLTKGEAG
+45 QNVVLTEGTLGKKEAL
-56 VKEVFTLH
+56 TLH
-64 CDGLIKSEEVPNAD
+64 CDGLIKSEDVPD
-78 GSKTTIYETG
+78 GKGGTVKVYETG

-113 FGRPIMIGF
+113 FGKPIMIGF
-122 EVTEEMAKSGAVLAN
+122 EVTEEMAESGAVLAQ
-137 KLKRLFDLAVPESN
+137 KLERLFNLAVPESN
-151 RFVSVEVKEVKD
+151 RFVSVKVDKN
-163 GEDVKGTDLVI
+163 TDLVV

-184 DVILE
+184 DIILE
-189 KYDPTVCDSCLGEYE
+189 KYDPTVCDSCLGEYV
-204 ERELVKDEVKEGSA
+204 ERELVKGT
-218 DVKHNYKI
+218 NYEI
-226 TPGVEPFGTA
+226 TKGVEPFGTA

-256 NGDETPMQGVIY
+256 NGDETPMQGVVY
-268 DQISFVYQSERKG
+268 DQISFVYANERKG

-303 HAYAAEIKTMLET
+303 HAYSEQVKAMLET

>member
-1 MFDYIHDVILN
+1 MIDYIHDVILN

-17 DLKDKVFVDKKKK
+17 DLKDKVKVSGEEGKK
-30 VITFKRNGEYKLDNV
+30 VITFKRNGEYKLDSV
-45 QNIVLTKGEAG
+45 QNVVLTKGTPG
-56 VKEVFTLH
+56 VKEALTLH
-64 CDGLIKSEEVPNAD
+64 GDGSIKSEDVPD
-78 GSKTTIYETG
+78 GKGGTVKVYEAG

-113 FGRPIMIGF
+113 FGKPIMIGF
-122 EVTEEMAKSGAVLAN
+122 EVTEEMAKSGAVLAK
-137 KLKRLFDLAVPESN
+137 KLERLFNLAVPESN
-151 RFVSVEVKEVKD
+151 RFVSVKVD
-163 GEDVKGTDLVI
+163 NTDLVV

-184 DVILE
+184 DIVLE
-189 KYDPTVCDSCLGEYE
+189 KYDPTVCDSCLGEYV
-204 ERELVKDEVKEGSA
+204 ERELVKGT
-218 DVKHNYKI
+218 NYEI
-226 TPGVEPFGTA
+226 TKGVEPFGTA

-256 NGDETPMQGVIY
+256 NGDETPMQGVVY
-268 DQISFVYQSERKG
+268 DQISFVYANERKG

-303 HAYAAEIKTMLET
+303 QAYSEQIKTMLA

>member
-17 DLKDKVFVDKKKK
+17 DLKDKVFVDSKKK

-45 QNIVLTKGEAG
+45 QNVVLTKGTRGNKEAL
-56 VKEVFTLH
+56 TLH
-64 CDGLIKSEEVPNAD
+64 CDGLIKSENVSD
-78 GSKTTIYETG
+78 GQDGTVKVYETG

-113 FGRPIMIGF
+113 FGKPIIIGF
-122 EVTEEMAKSGAVLAN
+122 EVTEEMAESGAVLAK
-137 KLKRLFDLAVPESN
+137 KLERLFNLAVPESN
-151 RFVSVEVKEVKD
+151 RFVSVKVDK
-163 GEDVKGTDLVI
+163 TDLIV
-174 TVREEYMHFG
+174 TVREEYMRFG
-184 DVILE
+184 DIILE
-189 KYDPTVCDSCLGEYE
+189 KYDPTVCDSCLGEYR
-204 ERELVKDEVKEGSA
+204 ERELVKDEVKEGDD

-256 NGDETPMQGVIY
+256 NGDETPMQGVVY
-268 DQISFVYQSERKG
+268 DQISFVYENERKG

-303 HAYAAEIKTMLET
+303 QAYSEEVKKMLET
-316 K
+316 KE

>member
-17 DLKDKVFVDKKKK
+17 DLKDKVKVSGEAKKK
-30 VITFKRNGEYKLDNV
+30 VITFKRNGEYKLNSV
-45 QNIVLTKGEAG
+45 QNVVLTKGTPG
-56 VKEVFTLH
+56 VKETLTLH
-64 CDGLIKSEEVPNAD
+64 CDGLIKSEDVSD
-78 GSKTTIYETG
+78 GKGGTVKVYETG

-113 FGRPIMIGF
+113 FGKPIMIGF
-122 EVTEEMAKSGAVLAN
+122 EVTEEMAESGAVLAK
-137 KLKRLFDLAVPESN
+137 KLERLFNLAVPESN
-151 RFVSVEVKEVKD
+151 RFVSVKVDKN
-163 GEDVKGTDLVI
+163 TDLVI

-184 DVILE
+184 DIILE
-189 KYDPTVCDSCLGEYE
+189 KYDPTVCDSCLGEYM
-204 ERELVKDEVKEGSA
+204 ERELVKGT
-218 DVKHNYKI
+218 NYEIKK
-226 TPGVEPFGTA
+226 GVEPFGTA

-256 NGDETPMQGVIY
+256 NGDETPMQGVVY
-268 DQISFVYQSERKG
+268 DQISFVYANERKG

-303 HAYAAEIKTMLET
+303 QAYSEQVKTMLET
-316 K
+316 KE

>member
-17 DLKDKVFVDKKKK
+17 DLKDKVFVDSKKK
-30 VITFKRNGEYKLDNV
+30 VITFKRNGEYKLNSV
-45 QNIVLTKGEAG
+45 QNVVLTKGTPG
-56 VKEVFTLH
+56 VKETLTLH
-64 CDGLIKSEEVPNAD
+64 CNGLIKSENVSD
-78 GSKTTIYETG
+78 GQGGTVKVYETG

-113 FGRPIMIGF
+113 FGKPIIIGF
-122 EVTEEMAKSGAVLAN
+122 EVTEEMAESGAVLAK
-137 KLKRLFDLAVPESN
+137 KLERLFNLAVPESN
-151 RFVSVEVKEVKD
+151 RFVSVKVND
-163 GEDVKGTDLVI
+163 TDLVV

-184 DVILE
+184 DIILE
-189 KYDPTVCDSCLGEYE
+189 KYDPTVCDSCLGEYK
-204 ERELVKDEVKEGSA
+204 ERELVKDEVKEGHD

-256 NGDETPMQGVIY
+256 NGDETPMQGVVY
-268 DQISFVYQSERKG
+268 DQISFVYENERKG

-303 HAYAAEIKTMLET
+303 QAYSEQVKTMLET
-316 K
+316 R

>member
-17 DLKDKVFVDKKKK
+17 DLKDKVKVSGEEGKK
-30 VITFKRNGEYKLDNV
+30 VITFKRNGEYKLNSV
-45 QNIVLTKGEAG
+45 QNVVLTKGTPG
-56 VKEVFTLH
+56 VKEALTLH
-64 CDGLIKSEEVPNAD
+64 CDGLIKSEDVPD
-78 GSKTTIYETG
+78 GKGGTVKVYETG

-113 FGRPIMIGF
+113 FGKPIMIGF

-137 KLKRLFDLAVPESN
+137 KLERLFNLAVPESN
-151 RFVSVEVKEVKD
+151 RFVSVEVK
-163 GEDVKGTDLVI
+163 GTDLVV

-184 DVILE
+184 DIILE
-189 KYDPTVCDSCLGEYE
+189 KYDPTVCDSCLGEYM
-204 ERELVKDEVKEGSA
+204 ERELVKGT
-218 DVKHNYKI
+218 NYEIKK
-226 TPGVEPFGTA
+226 GVEPFGTA

-256 NGDETPMQGVIY
+256 NGDETPMQGVVY
-268 DQISFVYQSERKG
+268 DQISFVYENERKG

-303 HAYAAEIKTMLET
+303 QAYSEQVKTMLET
-316 K
+316 R

>member
-17 DLKDKVFVDKKKK
+17 DLKDKVFVDSKKK
-30 VITFKRNGEYKLDNV
+30 VITFKRNGEYKLNSV
-45 QNIVLTKGEAG
+45 QNVVLTKGTPG
-56 VKEVFTLH
+56 VKETLTLH
-64 CDGLIKSEEVPNAD
+64 CNGLIKSENVSD
-78 GSKTTIYETG
+78 GQGGTVKVYETG

-113 FGRPIMIGF
+113 FGKPIIIGF
-122 EVTEEMAKSGAVLAN
+122 EVTEEMAESGAVLAK
-137 KLKRLFDLAVPESN
+137 KLERLFNLAVPESN
-151 RFVSVEVKEVKD
+151 RFVSVKVDKN
-163 GEDVKGTDLVI
+163 TDLVV

-184 DVILE
+184 DIILE
-189 KYDPTVCDSCLGEYE
+189 KYDPTVCDSCLGEYK
-204 ERELVKDEVKEGSA
+204 ERELVKDEVKEGHD

-256 NGDETPMQGVIY
+256 NGDETPMQGVVY
-268 DQISFVYQSERKG
+268 DQISFVYENERKG

-303 HAYAAEIKTMLET
+303 QAYSEQVKTMLET
-316 K
+316 R